1 VSDATKVHNDLSEL
15 APGFRAAV
23 EAAIEECHRLGYDVV
38 VFEAR
43 RTEERQAYLYAQ
55 GRTRPGAIVT
65 NAADAL
71 HGWHF
76 FGLAVD
82 VISKSREWS
91 VPEEWWR
98 DVGEIFE
105 RHGCDWAGR
114 WKRPDTPHMQ
124 WGALKPSPSDRARSL
139 YASGG
144 LEAVWREVGAAAG
157 PLEVSVPIYQPS
169 VVPQPPFLAT
179 TPPNLSEV
187 HLPPAPRPITAHPLE
202 AEDDMDKDLVVAFL
216 EKELTEER
224 TDKALDFLASAAEKV
239 LPDIPVEVAKRVLDA
254 LLPKYLLA
262 AVKHAL

>member
-1 VSDATKVHNDLSEL
+1 MSDATKVHSDLSEL
-15 APGFRAAV
+15 APRFRASV
-23 EAAIEECHRLGYDVV
+23 EAAIEECLERGYDVV

-82 VISKSREWS
+82 VISKSKGWS
-91 VPEEWWR
+91 VPEEWWS
-98 DVGEIFE
+98 DVGTIFE

-114 WKRPDTPHMQ
+114 WKHPDTPHMQ

-144 LEAVWREVGAAAG
+144 LEAVWREVGAAG
-157 PLEVSVPIYQPS
+157 PVQVDVPLYQPK
-169 VVPQPPFLAT
+169 VVPLSPHLQT
-179 TPPNLSEV
+179 TPPYLSEV
-187 HLPPAPRPITAHPLE
+187 HLPPPPRLSTAPTLE
-202 AEDDMDKDLVVAFL
+202 SEEDMEKDQVVAFL
-216 EKELTEER
+216 ERELTEER
-224 TDKALDFLASAAEKV
+224 TDKALDFLAKTAEKV
-239 LPDIPVEVAKRVLDA
+239 LPDIPVELAKRVLDA
-254 LLPKYLLA
+254 LLPKYLVA